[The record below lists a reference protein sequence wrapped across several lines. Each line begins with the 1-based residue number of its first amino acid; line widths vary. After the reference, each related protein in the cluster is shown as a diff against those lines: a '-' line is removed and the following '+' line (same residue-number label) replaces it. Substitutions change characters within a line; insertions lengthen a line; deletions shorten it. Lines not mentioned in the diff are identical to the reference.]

1 MLSLSPW
8 FCGMLMPSALLFLLG
23 VALAIWD
30 LLCFQMNFSS
40 VFSTPMKNAVGVF
53 NGKCKEMLISFGN
66 MAEFIATTSA
76 VP

>member
-1 MLSLSPW
+1 MV
-8 FCGMLMPSALLFLLG
+8 MPLVLLFLLG

-53 NGKCKEMLISFGN
+53 MGNAKKC
-66 MAEFIATTSA
+66 
-76 VP
+76 

>member
-1 MLSLSPW
+1 MLTLSPR
-8 FCGMLMPSALLFLLG
+8 FCGMVMPSVLLFLLG

-53 NGKCKEMLISFGN
+53 MGNAKKC
-66 MAEFIATTSA
+66 
-76 VP
+76 